1 MVVKV
6 PYNLRLSE
14 EVKIYRKFLDRSKFN
29 AQIAP
34 HTLEIA
40 SMFADP
46 VAPRSDAQVRPD
58 DQAQDLQRRGGARE
72 GAA

>member
-1 MVVKV
+1 M

-14 EVKIYRKFLDRSKFN
+14 EVKIYQKFLDRSKFN

-40 SMFADP
+40 SMFA
-46 VAPRSDAQVRPD
+46 VCRGSSRRPS
-58 DQAQDLQRRGGARE
+58 AT
-72 GAA
+72 